1 MYLSTWTSK
10 YHLAFAEIETMPL
23 ELLLDLEVVDSK
35 IEATFVKKRSS
46 NKKAVSTK
54 KPFIEY
60 YI

>member
-1 MYLSTWTSK
+1 MYLHTWTSK
-10 YHLAFAEIETMPL
+10 YHLAFSEIETMSL
-23 ELLLDLEVVDSK
+23 ELLLDMEVVDSK
-35 IEATFVKKRSS
+35 IEAAFVKKRSS